1 MATVNFLYRSNKPE
15 AKLILRLLFR
25 FEGTDFV
32 IAENTKISVSKDYY
46 VNKKNTKTD
55 KIEISPF
62 NKVFSDRASND
73 IDIRNRNAEEL
84 EIQLSLKAKLKAIET
99 FILNEFEKSNP
110 TEINKKWLT
119 DKIDNFYNPKK
130 NEVIPTDLVSFFDY
144 YINYRKNDLSKAL
157 FLKNNTIR
165 DKLKEMQIFRKQ
177 TIYITDV
184 NELFM
189 NEFVDYY
196 KYKNYAHNTAQR
208 EFGFIKTVCKKA
220 KFLGLEI
227 SHQLDALTIKPKEVK
242 NIHLTFEELDKIN
255 TTEFKSVKTK
265 IATYTYKELV
275 DAKDWLIISAYS
287 AQRISD
293 FMRFTNDMIK
303 VRNSKKFLEFTQQKT
318 NKKMT
323 ISIHNKILE
332 ILEKRGSNFPDRIN
346 DQRYNLL
353 LKEICKQ
360 AEINTIVEGG
370 LLINGRKVDSE
381 YPKYK
386 LVSSH
391 IGRRSFATNF
401 YGILKTN
408 QLKNMTGHST
418 EKQLNA
424 YLGVANDDIAI
435 EVAEIF
441 SFQ

>member
-25 FEGTDFV
+25 YEGTDYVF
-32 IAENTKISVSKDYY
+32 AGNTKISVTKEYWVKYHLSTRISDIKISNLKTE
-46 VNKKNTKTD
+46 VNA
-55 KIEISPF
+55 KINAIS
-62 NKVFSDRASND
+62 NH
-73 IDIRNRNAEEL
+73 
-84 EIQLSLKAKLKAIET
+84 
-99 FILNEFEKSNP
+99 ILNEFENCNP
-110 TEINKKWLT
+110 TEIDKKWLT
-119 DKIDNFYNPKK
+119 TQIDNFYNPKK
-130 NEVIPTDLVSFFDY
+130 NETIPSDLVSFFDY

-165 DKLKEMQIFRKQ
+165 DKLKEMQIFRKK

-255 TTEFKSVKTK
+255 TAEFKSVKTK
-265 IATYTYKELV
+265 IATYTHKELV

-287 AQRISD
+287 GQRVSD
-293 FMRFTNDMIK
+293 FMRFTNDMII
-303 VRNSKKFLEFTQQKT
+303 VRNNKKFLDFTQQKT
-318 NKKMT
+318 NTKMT

-332 ILEKRGSNFPDRIN
+332 ILEKRGFNFPDRIN

-353 LKEICKQ
+353 LKEVCKQ
-360 AEINTIVEGG
+360 AKIDNIVFGG
-370 LLINGRKVDSE
+370 LMIDNRIVSSDYK
-381 YPKYK
+381 KYQ

-418 EKQLNA
+418 EKMLLT
-424 YLGVANDDIAI
+424 YIGKANDDIAV

-441 SFQ
+441 YFQ

>member
-25 FEGTDFV
+25 HEGTDYVF
-32 IAENTKISVSKDYY
+32 AGNTKISVKKEYWVKYHLSTRISDIKISNFKTE
-46 VNKKNTKTD
+46 VNA
-55 KIEISPF
+55 KINEIS
-62 NKVFSDRASND
+62 NH
-73 IDIRNRNAEEL
+73 
-84 EIQLSLKAKLKAIET
+84 
-99 FILNEFEKSNP
+99 ILNEFENCNP
-110 TEINKKWLT
+110 TEIDKKWLT
-119 DKIDNFYNPKK
+119 TQIDNFYNPKK
-130 NEVIPTDLVSFFDY
+130 NEVIPSDLVSFFDY

-157 FLKNNTIR
+157 FLKNSTIR

-255 TTEFKSVKTK
+255 NTEFKSVKTK
-265 IATYTYKELV
+265 VATYTHKELV
-275 DAKDWLIISAYS
+275 DTKDWLIISAYS
-287 AQRISD
+287 GQRVSD
-293 FMRFTNDMIK
+293 FMRFTNDMITVK
-303 VRNSKKFLEFTQQKT
+303 DNRKFLEFTQQKT
-318 NKKMT
+318 NTKMT

-332 ILEKRGSNFPDRIN
+332 ILEKRGFNFPDRIN

-353 LKEICKQ
+353 LKEVCKQ
-360 AEINTIVEGG
+360 AKIDNIVFGG
-370 LLINGRKVDSE
+370 LMIDNRIVSSDYK
-381 YPKYK
+381 KYQ

-418 EKQLNA
+418 EKMLLT
-424 YLGVANDDIAI
+424 YIGKANDDIAV

-441 SFQ
+441 YFQ

>member
-25 FEGTDFV
+25 HEGTDYVF
-32 IAENTKISVSKDYY
+32 AGNTKISVTKEYWVKYHLSTRISDIKISNFKTE
-46 VNKKNTKTD
+46 VNTK
-55 KIEISPF
+55 INEIS
-62 NKVFSDRASND
+62 NY
-73 IDIRNRNAEEL
+73 
-84 EIQLSLKAKLKAIET
+84 
-99 FILNEFEKSNP
+99 ILNEFENCNP
-110 TEINKKWLT
+110 IEIDKKWLT
-119 DKIDNFYNPKK
+119 TRIDNFYNPKK
-130 NEVIPTDLVSFFDY
+130 NEVIPLDLVSFFDY

-265 IATYTYKELV
+265 IATYTHKELI

-287 AQRISD
+287 GQRVSD
-293 FMRFTNDMIK
+293 FMRFTNDMITIK
-303 VRNSKKFLEFTQQKT
+303 DNRKFLEFTQQKT
-318 NKKMT
+318 NTKMT

-332 ILEKRGSNFPDRIN
+332 ILEKRGFNFPDRIN

-353 LKEICKQ
+353 LKEVCKQ
-360 AEINTIVEGG
+360 AKIDNIVFGG
-370 LLINGRKVDSE
+370 LMIDNRIVSSDYK
-381 YPKYK
+381 KYQ

-418 EKQLNA
+418 EKMLLT
-424 YLGVANDDIAI
+424 YIGKANDDIAV

-441 SFQ
+441 YFQ

>member
-25 FEGTDFV
+25 HEGTDYVF
-32 IAENTKISVSKDYY
+32 AGNTKISVTKEYWVKHHLSTRISDIKISNFKTE
-46 VNKKNTKTD
+46 VNTK
-55 KIEISPF
+55 INEIS
-62 NKVFSDRASND
+62 NH
-73 IDIRNRNAEEL
+73 II
-84 EIQLSLKAKLKAIET
+84 
-99 FILNEFEKSNP
+99 NEFENCNP
-110 TEINKKWLT
+110 IEIDKKWLT
-119 DKIDNFYNPKK
+119 TQIDNFYNPKK
-130 NEVIPTDLVSFFDY
+130 NEVIPSDLVSFFDY

-177 TIYITDV
+177 TIYIADV

-196 KYKNYAHNTAQR
+196 KYKKYAHNTAQR

-265 IATYTYKELV
+265 IATYTNKELV

-287 AQRISD
+287 GQRISD
-293 FMRFTNDMIK
+293 FMMFTNDMITVK
-303 VRNSKKFLEFTQQKT
+303 DNRKFLEFTQQKT
-318 NKKMT
+318 NTKMT

-332 ILEKRGSNFPDRIN
+332 IIEKRGFNFPDRIN

-353 LKEICKQ
+353 LKEVCKQ
-360 AEINTIVEGG
+360 AKIDNIVFGG
-370 LLINGRKVDSE
+370 LMIDNRIVYSDYK
-381 YPKYK
+381 KYQ
-386 LVSSH
+386 LASSH

-418 EKQLNA
+418 EKMLLT
-424 YLGVANDDIAI
+424 YIGKANDDIAV

-441 SFQ
+441 YFQ

>member
-1 MATVNFLYRSNKPE
+1 MATVNFLYRSSKPE
-15 AKLILRLLFR
+15 AKLTLRLLFR
-25 FEGTDFV
+25 HGGTDYVF
-32 IAENTKISVSKDYY
+32 AENTKISVSKEYWSKYHKAQRISDVKFSNIRYE
-46 VNKKNTKTD
+46 VNN
-55 KIEISPF
+55 KIYEIE
-62 NKVFSDRASND
+62 NY
-73 IDIRNRNAEEL
+73 
-84 EIQLSLKAKLKAIET
+84 
-99 FILNEFEKSNP
+99 ILNEFEKCNP
-110 TEINKKWLT
+110 TDVNKKWLSSQM
-119 DKIDNFYNPKK
+119 DNFYNPKK
-130 NEVIPTDLVSFFDY
+130 NEVIPLDLVSFFDY

-157 FLKNNTIR
+157 FLKNSTIR

-196 KYKNYAHNTAQR
+196 KYKNYAHNTVQR

-255 TTEFKSVKTK
+255 NTEFKSVKTK
-265 IATYTYKELV
+265 VATYTHKELV

-287 AQRISD
+287 GQRVSD
-293 FMRFTNDMIK
+293 FMRFTNDMITVK
-303 VRNSKKFLEFTQQKT
+303 DNRKFLEFTQQKT
-318 NKKMT
+318 NTKMT

-332 ILEKRGSNFPDRIN
+332 ILEKRGFNFPDRIN

-353 LKEICKQ
+353 LKEVCKQ
-360 AEINTIVEGG
+360 AKIDNIVFGG
-370 LLINGRKVDSE
+370 LMIDNRIVSSDYK
-381 YPKYK
+381 KYQ

-418 EKQLNA
+418 EKMLLT
-424 YLGVANDDIAI
+424 YIGKANDDIAV

-441 SFQ
+441 YFQ

>member
-32 IAENTKISVSKDYY
+32 IAENTKISVSKEYWSKYHKSTRISDTIILNTRTE
-46 VNKKNTKTD
+46 VNN
-55 KIEISPF
+55 KINEIS
-62 NKVFSDRASND
+62 
-73 IDIRNRNAEEL
+73 
-84 EIQLSLKAKLKAIET
+84 T
-99 FILNEFEKSNP
+99 FILNEFEKYNP

-130 NEVIPTDLVSFFDY
+130 NEAIPSDLVSFFDY

-255 TTEFKSVKTK
+255 NTEFKSVKTK

-287 AQRISD
+287 GQRISD
-293 FMRFTNDMIK
+293 FMRFTNEMIK
-303 VRNSKKFLEFTQQKT
+303 VKDNRKFLEFTQQKT
-318 NKKMT
+318 NTKMT

-332 ILEKRGSNFPDRIN
+332 ILEKRDFNFPDRIN

-353 LKEICKQ
+353 LKEVCKQ
-360 AEINTIVEGG
+360 AEIDNIVFGG
-370 LLINGRKVDSE
+370 LMIDNRIVYSDYK
-381 YPKYK
+381 KYQ
-386 LVSSH
+386 LASSH

-418 EKQLNA
+418 EKMLLT
-424 YLGVANDDIAI
+424 YIGVANDDIAI

>member
-25 FEGTDFV
+25 ISDLPSKVMNKTTKQLVEYSYTDYV
-32 IAENTKISVSKDYY
+32 IAENTKISVSKEYWSKHHKAQRISDTNIINTRTE
-46 VNKKNTKTD
+46 VNN
-55 KIEISPF
+55 KINEIS
-62 NKVFSDRASND
+62 
-73 IDIRNRNAEEL
+73 
-84 EIQLSLKAKLKAIET
+84 T
-99 FILNEFEKSNP
+99 FVLNEFEKYNP

-265 IATYTYKELV
+265 TATYTYKELV

-287 AQRISD
+287 GQRISD
-293 FMRFTNDMIK
+293 FMRFSNEMIK
-303 VRNSKKFLEFTQQKT
+303 IRDGKKFLAFTQQKT
-318 NKKMT
+318 NTKMI

-381 YPKYK
+381 YPKYQ

-418 EKQLNA
+418 EKMLLT
-424 YLGVANDDIAI
+424 YIGDTSDDDAKEISK
-435 EVAEIF
+435 IF

>member
-1 MATVNFLYRSNKPE
+1 MATINFLYRSKRPE

-25 FEGTDFV
+25 NKCNDYVFGTQ
-32 IAENTKISVSKDYY
+32 TKISVTKEYWSKYL
-46 VNKKNTKTD
+46 KSTK
-55 KIEISPF
+55 IS
-62 NKVFSDRASND
+62 D
-73 IDIRNRNAEEL
+73 IDI
-84 EIQLSLKAKLKAIET
+84 
-99 FILNEFEKSNP
+99 LNTR
-110 TEINKKWLT
+110 TEINKISNHILKEFENCNPAEIDKNWLT
-119 DKIDNFYNPKK
+119 TQVDNFYNPKK
-130 NEVIPTDLVSFFDY
+130 NEVIPSDLVSFFDY
-144 YINYRKNDLSKAL
+144 YINYRKNELSKAL
-157 FLKNNTIR
+157 YLKNNTIR

-220 KFLGLEI
+220 RFLGLEI

-255 TTEFKSVKTK
+255 NTDFKSVKTK
-265 IATYTYKELV
+265 IVTYTDKELV

-287 AQRISD
+287 GQRISD

-303 VRNSKKFLEFTQQKT
+303 VKDNRKFLEFTQQKT
-318 NKKMT
+318 NKNMS

-332 ILEKRGSNFPDRIN
+332 ILEKRGFNFPDRIN

-353 LKEICKQ
+353 LKEVCKQ
-360 AEINTIVEGG
+360 AEIHNIVFGG
-370 LLINGRKVDSE
+370 LMMDNRIVYSDYK
-381 YPKYK
+381 KYK

-418 EKQLNA
+418 EKQLLT
-424 YLGVANDDIAI
+424 YIGVANDDIAI
-435 EVAEIF
+435 EISEIF
-441 SFQ
+441 NFHQ

>member
-25 FEGTDFV
+25 ISDLPSKVMNKTTKQLVEYSYTDYV
-32 IAENTKISVSKDYY
+32 IAENTKISVSKEYWSKHHKAQRISDTNIINTRTE
-46 VNKKNTKTD
+46 VNN
-55 KIEISPF
+55 KINEIS
-62 NKVFSDRASND
+62 
-73 IDIRNRNAEEL
+73 
-84 EIQLSLKAKLKAIET
+84 T

-165 DKLKEMQIFRKQ
+165 DKLKEMQDFRKQ
-177 TIYITDV
+177 TIYIADV

-189 NEFVDYY
+189 NEFVDYWKIKEGY
-196 KYKNYAHNTAQR
+196 KHNTAQR

-227 SHQLDALTIKPKEVK
+227 SHQLDALTIKPEEVK

-255 TTEFKSVKTK
+255 NTGFKGVKTK
-265 IATYTYKELV
+265 TATYTYKELV

-303 VRNSKKFLEFTQQKT
+303 VRNSKKFLAFTQQKT

-391 IGRRSFATNF
+391 IGRRSFASNF

-418 EKQLNA
+418 EKQLLA
-424 YLGVANDDIAI
+424 YIGIANDDIAI

>member
-1 MATVNFLYRSNKPE
+1 MATINFLFRSNKPE

-25 FEGTDFV
+25 NKCNDYVFGTQ
-32 IAENTKISVSKDYY
+32 TKISVTKEYWSKYH
-46 VNKKNTKTD
+46 KAQR
-55 KIEISPF
+55 ISDT
-62 NKVFSDRASND
+62 N
-73 IDIRNRNAEEL
+73 
-84 EIQLSLKAKLKAIET
+84 
-99 FILNEFEKSNP
+99 ILNTRTEINNEINKISNYILKEFENCNP
-110 TEINKKWLT
+110 TEIDKNWLT
-119 DKIDNFYNPKK
+119 TQVDNFYNPKK
-130 NEVIPTDLVSFFDY
+130 NEVIPSDLVSFFDY
-144 YINYRKNDLSKAL
+144 YINYRKNELSKAL

-165 DKLKEMQIFRKQ
+165 DKLKEMQIFRKK

-220 KFLGLEI
+220 RFLGLEI

-255 TTEFKSVKTK
+255 NTEFKSVKTK
-265 IATYTYKELV
+265 TANYTTNELV

-287 AQRISD
+287 GQRISD

-303 VRNSKKFLEFTQQKT
+303 VKDNRKFLEFTQQKT
-318 NKKMT
+318 NKNMS

-332 ILEKRGSNFPDRIN
+332 ILEKRGFNFPDRIN

-353 LKEICKQ
+353 LKEVCKQ
-360 AEINTIVEGG
+360 SEIHNIVFGG
-370 LLINGRKVDSE
+370 LMIDNRIVYSDYK
-381 YPKYK
+381 KYQ

-408 QLKNMTGHST
+408 QLKNMTGHQT
-418 EKQLNA
+418 EKMLLT
-424 YLGVANDDIAI
+424 YIGVANDDIAI
-435 EVAEIF
+435 EISEIF
-441 SFQ
+441 NFHQ